1 MITGEGFLADPL
13 WQGVGALAGIAAVA
27 LYVAVEVRR
36 RSRRDQGEGGG
47 PERHWY
53 TFDLATPDGEE
64 AFYKAL
70 AKSISGAQESIYR
83 SGRGFSRRRHEGS
96 ISDLVRA
103 EEVALRN
110 GVEIT
115 RIQLVGKVNDAWA
128 DSYASLVER
137 YPEGLRVFAER
148 GESPLVNVAV
158 IDAHGPSPVI
168 QLLFEANEI
177 VAGGPRH
184 RGSAAVFLHG
194 HSSLAVSLQTQFEDH
209 VRNLQRMTAD
219 EVRGLSSPPLYFAYG
234 SNISSRQMRDRCPSM
249 RRIGVAHLYGWR
261 RSFCVP
267 APHMRGLAAGI
278 QRVDA
283 ESSFVVGVAY
293 ELSSL
298 DQQRLDD
305 IERGGYTS
313 QRVEIKVGG
322 VHRDGYT
329 HVPVR
334 TVPEVLNEVPRSYLD
349 VMIDGAEENDLVD
362 FAEEL
367 RNHASF
373 LRD

>member
-1 MITGEGFLADPL
+1 MHTGEGFLANPL

-27 LYVAVEVRR
+27 LYVAVEIRR
-36 RSRRDQGEGGG
+36 RDRRDESSGGG
-47 PERHWY
+47 QERHWY
-53 TFDLATPDGEE
+53 TFDLATQDGEE

-83 SGRGFSRRRHEGS
+83 SGRGFSRRRQEGS

-103 EEVALRN
+103 EEIALRN

-115 RIQLVGKVNDAWA
+115 RIQLSGKVNEVWA
-128 DSYASLVER
+128 NAYADLVER

-148 GESPLVNVAV
+148 GDSPLVNVAV

-194 HSSLAVSLQTQFEDH
+194 HSPLAVSLQSQFEDH
-209 VRNLQRMTAD
+209 VRSLQRMTAD

-234 SNISSRQMRDRCPSM
+234 SNISSRQMRDRCPSAQ
-249 RRIGVAHLYGWR
+249 RIGIAHLYGWR

-267 APHMRGLAAGI
+267 APHMSGLAAGI
-278 QRVDA
+278 QRSDV
-283 ESSFVVGVAY
+283 ESSYVVGVAY
-293 ELSSL
+293 EMSSL

-305 IERGGYTS
+305 IERGGYRP

-322 VHRDGYT
+322 VHRDAYT
-329 HVPVR
+329 HVPVQ
-334 TVPEVLNEVPRSYLD
+334 TVPEAVSEIPRSYLE
-349 VMIDGAEENDLVD
+349 VMISGAEENGLAD
-362 FAEEL
+362 FAEQ
-367 RNHASF
+367 
-373 LRD
+373 LRDIASLLRD